1 MDEQKTFELEV
12 VSVRLVKDNPI
23 YSEKKI
29 TCAKDAI
36 AILGDLLSEMDR
48 EVVCIIN
55 LKMDG
60 TPINCSFASIGA
72 VEHAVAHPRDLL
84 KCAILSNAV
93 GMIMVHNHPSGSLQ
107 PSKDDCRITD
117 NMLQLSRL
125 LNINFLDHIIVG
137 GDNREYFSFSE
148 KGRLETPCMTFKE
161 DYKEL
166 DFSSKG
172 NKSRG
177 R

>member
-1 MDEQKTFELEV
+1 MDEQVPFKLEV
-12 VSVRLVKDNPI
+12 VSVRLVKDAAV

-29 TCAKDAI
+29 ACPQDAI
-36 AILGDLLSEMDR
+36 AVVGDVLSEMDR

-55 LKMDG
+55 LKRDG

-84 KCAILSNAV
+84 KSAILSNAV
-93 GMIMVHNHPSGSLQ
+93 GMIMVHNHPSGSLE
-107 PSKDDCRITD
+107 PSKEDCRITD
-117 NMLQLSRL
+117 NMLHLTRL
-125 LNINFLDHIIVG
+125 LNINLLDHVIVG

-148 KGRLETPCMTFKE
+148 KGRLEMPCIPLRD

-166 DFSSKG
+166 DFGKKG
-172 NKSRG
+172 CRG
-177 R
+177 RGR